1 MKTISTV
8 LFLFLPV
15 FLLAQSPYQQDSA
28 FIARIFETA
37 LTAGKVYPDLQDLCK
52 EAGPRLS
59 GSIAAVRAVELTEGK
74 MKKYGFD
81 TVYRQEVWVPHWERG
96 TGSPLVITLSEE
108 VTAVRGIPICALG
121 GSVAGD
127 IEGEV
132 IEVMGWNEL
141 QQMDPETI
149 KGKIVFFN
157 RPMDARMVY
166 TFGAYGTCVDQ
177 RVFGAIWAGSM
188 GAKGI
193 IVRSMNLRIDDY
205 PHTGSMA
212 YSDTV
217 VKIPAVAISTLG
229 AEELSSLLKKDPKLK
244 AAYTITPH
252 QFADTLSHNVIGQIN
267 GNRYP
272 NTFIAIGGHL
282 DSWDLGEGAHDD
294 GAGCMQAIEVLRLLD
309 VLGYE
314 PRYSL
319 RSVMW
324 MNEENGL
331 KGALEYARYADS
343 VGEKHLA
350 AIEADRGA
358 FAPRGFFV
366 QGTET
371 QIRHIQQWIPL
382 LETYGIHVIKGGGA
396 GADVGPIKNK
406 DEDAVLIGFIPDSQR
421 YFDYHHAA
429 TDVFSS
435 VNQRELELGAAALAS
450 LVYLIDKYGME

>member
-1 MKTISTV
+1 MKRIIPFI
-8 LFLFLPV
+8 FLFLPLL
-15 FLLAQSPYQQDSA
+15 LLAQTPYQQDSA
-28 FIARIFETA
+28 FISKIFETA

-59 GSIAAVRAVELTEGK
+59 GSKAAAQAVALTEGK

-81 TVYRQEVWVPHWERG
+81 SVYRQGVMVPHWERG
-96 TGSPLVITLSEE
+96 TSSPLIVTLSGE
-108 VTAVRGIPICALG
+108 VTAVRGLPICALG
-121 GSVAGD
+121 GSIAGD

-141 QQMDPETI
+141 QKLDPETV

-177 RVFGAIWAGSM
+177 RVFGAIWAASM

-217 VKIPAVAISTLG
+217 TKIPAVAISTLG
-229 AEELSSLLKKDPKLK
+229 AEELSSLLKKDPKIK
-244 AAYTITPH
+244 VAYSITPQH
-252 QFADTLSHNVIGQIN
+252 FADTLSFNVIGQIH
-267 GNRYP
+267 GSLYP
-272 NTFIAIGGHL
+272 NRFIAIGGHL

-294 GAGCMQAIEVLRLLD
+294 GAGCMQSIEVLRLLD

-331 KGALEYARYADS
+331 KGALEYARYTDS
-343 VGEKHLA
+343 VGEQHLA

-371 QIRHIQQWIPL
+371 QIKHIQQWIPL

-396 GADVGPIKNK
+396 GADVGPLKNK
-406 DEDAVLIGFIPDSQR
+406 DEKVVLIGFIPDSQR

-450 LVYLIDKYGME
+450 LVYLIDKYGVE

>member
-1 MKTISTV
+1 MKPLYTV
-8 LFLFLPV
+8 FLLFLPV
-15 FLLAQSPYQQDSA
+15 LLLGQSSYQQDSA
-28 FIARIFETA
+28 FISRIFETA

-59 GSIAAVRAVELTEGK
+59 GSVAAARAVDLTEGK

-81 TVYRQEVWVPHWERG
+81 SVYRQGVMVPHWERG
-96 TGSPLVITLSEE
+96 TSSPLVLTLSEG

-141 QQMDPETI
+141 QQMDPAMI
-149 KGKIVFFN
+149 RGKIVFFN

-229 AEELSSLLKKDPKLK
+229 AEELSSLLKRDPKLK
-244 AAYTITPH
+244 VAYAITP
-252 QFADTLSHNVIGQIN
+252 QRFADTLSYNVIGQIH
-267 GNRYP
+267 GSQYPNRY
-272 NTFIAIGGHL
+272 IAIGGHL

-309 VLGYE
+309 IIGYE

-331 KGALEYARYADS
+331 KGALEYARYTDS
-343 VGEKHLA
+343 AGEKHLA

-366 QGTET
+366 QGTEA
-371 QIRHIQQWIPL
+371 QIKHIQQWIPL
-382 LETYGIHVIKGGGA
+382 LETYGIHMIKGGGA
-396 GADVGPIKNK
+396 GADVGPLKNK
-406 DEDAVLIGFIPDSQR
+406 DEEVVLIGFIPDSQR

-435 VNQRELELGAAALAS
+435 INQRELELGAAALAS
-450 LVYLIDKYGME
+450 LVYLIDKYGTE